1 MEALAVSD
9 EAEAKE
15 IWEER
20 VRRASEIA
28 QAGRATEEAMA
39 TNLERVKEQMRMAG
53 ALPKAKDVTVD
64 QVYDFA
70 FVKRAYDELVAQKWD
85 PLKYRY
91 VRKNS

>member
-1 MEALAVSD
+1 MEALGVSD

-15 IWEER
+15 VWEER

-53 ALPKAKDVTVD
+53 ALPKAKEVTVD
-64 QVYDFA
+64 QVYDFS
-70 FVKRAYDELVAQKWD
+70 FVKRAHDELIAQKWD

-91 VRKNS
+91 IKKNS